1 MRSQATTKH
10 RKQNPDR
17 VRLMVIVVP
26 PEFRQF
32 IAYSKC
38 NSKTEVVAKHRKPS
52 LVLPCSVT
60 TLSSFCVPRLQ
71 LVRNC
76 WDDYVMDINR
86 AWAGN
91 GARTSMDQ
99 PALILCN
106 EVVHQEE
113 PQLLLV
119 KPLWYPML
127 GRKQRWH
134 LPTNVYVFFFMFF
147 LANAEQHTL
156 HCAKRHRIG
165 MWFCK
170 NAQNKMEAGGKKQKS
185 TMVFDFVA
193 EEQTILSNTGM
204 SFSYPSASQ

>member
-1 MRSQATTKH
+1 MRSQETTKH
-10 RKQNPDR
+10 KKQNPDR

-26 PEFRQF
+26 PEFK
-32 IAYSKC
+32 AYSKC

-127 GRKQRWH
+127 GRKQRWR
-134 LPTNVYVFFFMFF
+134 LLTNVYVFFHVFSCGSWTAYTA
-147 LANAEQHTL
+147 LCQTTQN
-156 HCAKRHRIG
+156 RH
-165 MWFCK
+165 
-170 NAQNKMEAGGKKQKS
+170 
-185 TMVFDFVA
+185 MV
-193 EEQTILSNTGM
+193 L
-204 SFSYPSASQ
+204 